1 MKKKKKRKRNFRAKN
16 DKHARY
22 TLRKFTSAPLRN
34 SISIPIANIGIG
46 AFEARSMIPKE
57 KERATFDDK
66 IEGNVDTP
74 FFFFFPLSSL
84 FSPLFSSFFFS
95 SFRSRPAQWLARNK
109 AWEHGGSKTSRRIR
123 YVDMWESTS
132 RRRTIGATLI
142 AILHRSFVMLLP
154 ACARIQIIWQ
164 LYDIWM
170 TLSYF
175 TGTTRRFVS
184 CFVNVLLPTTEIFE
198 MVLLS
203 EFSILFLFIL
213 ERVG

>member
-74 FFFFFPLSSL
+74 FFFFFFLSRHFSL
-84 FSPLFSSFFFS
+84 PFFLPFFFLLFVLGLHNDS
-95 SFRSRPAQWLARNK
+95 HEIKR
-109 AWEHGGSKTSRRIR
+109 
-123 YVDMWESTS
+123 ESTG
-132 RRRTIGATLI
+132 GAKL
-142 AILHRSFVMLLP
+142 
-154 ACARIQIIWQ
+154 
-164 LYDIWM
+164 
-170 TLSYF
+170 
-175 TGTTRRFVS
+175 
-184 CFVNVLLPTTEIFE
+184 
-198 MVLLS
+198 
-203 EFSILFLFIL
+203 
-213 ERVG
+213 VGGLGM